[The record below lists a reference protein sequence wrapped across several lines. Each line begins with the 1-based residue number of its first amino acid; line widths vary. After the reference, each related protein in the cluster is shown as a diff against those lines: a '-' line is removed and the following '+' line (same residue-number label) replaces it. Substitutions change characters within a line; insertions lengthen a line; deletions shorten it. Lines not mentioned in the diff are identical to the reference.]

1 MKFKTKKN
9 KERII
14 VKEFGCAFIDEQG
27 EEDFIYFVIELEC
40 YLTDNGFYYD
50 YGSITNAYHEDIC
63 IETEEKDL
71 KECIITKHTAKELEC
86 IYAYIDKHSEEM
98 IEQIIKL
105 YNPKEDSPYFD
116 EYDLD

>member
-1 MKFKTKKN
+1 MLQIK
-9 KERII
+9 
-14 VKEFGCAFIDEQG
+14 KEFEIEFPNGT
-27 EEDFIYFVIELEC
+27 EDPDYISFEIKIGVE
-40 YLTDNGFYYD
+40 TVDNGFYYD
-50 YGSITNAYHEDIC
+50 YGDIKNAYHKELS
-63 IETEEKDL
+63 IEAEEKDL

>member
-27 EEDFIYFVIELEC
+27 EDDFIYFEIELKC

-50 YGSITNAYHEDIC
+50 YGGITNAYNEDIC

-71 KECIITKHTAKELEC
+71 KDCIISEHNEAELKQIYKHIEDNS
-86 IYAYIDKHSEEM
+86 DKIRNDIMS
-98 IEQIIKL
+98 
-105 YNPKEDSPYFD
+105 
-116 EYDLD
+116 EYDRVKNKI